1 MTLPRKRPK
10 PKKLLGFA
18 KPPRALNLRSM
29 VKDLDRLAKEA
40 TMQRGGRRCERCGTA
55 DRLQWHHVYSRR
67 IQSLRWDLD
76 NLVILCAGHHLWWH
90 HNPMD
95 ATQWFQEYA
104 PPDRLERLRLKR
116 MTARRTDLAG
126 LRILLQN
133 QVGER

>member
-10 PKKLLGFA
+10 RKKLLRYG
-18 KPPRALNLRSM
+18 KPKRALNLRSL
-29 VKDLDRLAKEA
+29 VKDLDRLAREA
-40 TMQRGGRRCERCGTA
+40 TMQRAGRRCERCGTA

-90 HNPMD
+90 HNPMH
-95 ATQWFQEYA
+95 AVEWFQEYA

-133 QVGER
+133 QVGE